1 MIVASSLK
9 LFQYFTRICTWIA
22 GWICYSLFKSLI
34 LLLPAFWLSLRFELR
49 LKCWIEIYLGDNRPC
64 ESCVCALNSCHH
76 NRFQFTQINW
86 NFPVGIMIDWYVVT
100 SYHSH
105 QVNINLISWIKT
117 CTLLNLVLTSTIVFQ
132 VKKSEGDAG
141 EELAETVSEFSKV
154 LLGMDSNSIT
164 LS

>member
-1 MIVASSLK
+1 
-9 LFQYFTRICTWIA
+9 
-22 GWICYSLFKSLI
+22 
-34 LLLPAFWLSLRFELR
+34 
-49 LKCWIEIYLGDNRPC
+49 
-64 ESCVCALNSCHH
+64 
-76 NRFQFTQINW
+76 
-86 NFPVGIMIDWYVVT
+86 MIDWYVVT